1 MVYFWP
7 MAEQEII
14 NHAKAIYELS
24 KDRGRK
30 WQHKIKEVLSEIL
43 IIVFAVS
50 ISIWFHNWSE
60 SWKDRSEEKEFYIGL
75 KKDLQADLV
84 EMHGDRDGYKQEIV
98 GVAYFELVGRG
109 GPFALDSL
117 NKYAGLVFGNTRIS
131 PRIGRFEALK
141 GSGRLDIIRNK
152 DLLID
157 ISDLYQKDFPH
168 VAMVNDYYNN
178 WRTTSLSG
186 FVIDHLL
193 LDSVGNGTNW
203 PAVLRTP
210 QMRMMIHQEEGMK
223 DGADAYTVAI
233 NKAEQIVR
241 EIDKEVK

>member
-1 MVYFWP
+1 MLYFWP

-30 WQHKIKEVLSEIL
+30 WQHKFKEVLSEIL

-75 KKDLQADLV
+75 KKDLLADLK
-84 EMHGDRDGYKQEIV
+84 EMHGDRDGYKQDLV
-98 GVAYFELVGRG
+98 GVAYFESVGRG
-109 GPFALDSL
+109 GPFDLDSL
-117 NKYAGLVFGNTRIS
+117 GRYAGLIFGNTGIS
-131 PRIGRFEALK
+131 PRTSRFDALK

-152 DLLID
+152 ALLID
-157 ISDLYQKDFPH
+157 IADLYQKHFPLI
-168 VAMVNDYYNN
+168 AAVNDYFNN
-178 WRTTSLSG
+178 WRAHSVFP

-193 LDSVGNGTNW
+193 LDSAGNGTNW
-203 PAVLRTP
+203 AAVLRTP
-210 QMRMMIHQEEGMK
+210 QMRLMIHQETAMSSCVE
-223 DGADAYTVAI
+223 DYTVAI
-233 NKAEQIVR
+233 DKAEQIVR
-241 EIDKEVK
+241 EIDKELK

>member
-1 MVYFWP
+1 MLYFWP

-30 WQHKIKEVLSEIL
+30 WQHKLKEVLSEIL

-84 EMHGDRDGYKQEIV
+84 EMHGDRDGYKHSLV
-98 GVAYFELVGRG
+98 GVAYLESVGRG
-109 GPFALDSL
+109 GPFSLDSL
-117 NKYAGLVFGNTRIS
+117 GKYTGLIFGNTMIAPRIS
-131 PRIGRFEALK
+131 RFEALK
-141 GSGRLDIIRNK
+141 SSGRLDILRNK

-168 VAMVNDYYNN
+168 VAMVNDYFNN
-178 WRTTSLSG
+178 WRQHSIFP

-193 LDSVGNGTNW
+193 LDSAGDGTNW
-203 PAVLRTP
+203 PTVLRMP
-210 QMRMMIHQEEGMK
+210 QMRLLIHQEEAMN
-223 DGADAYTVAI
+223 DCVDAYTLAI
-233 NKAEQIVR
+233 NKAEQIVK
-241 EIDKEVK
+241 EIDEELK

>member
-1 MVYFWP
+1 MLYFWP

-30 WQHKIKEVLSEIL
+30 WQHKFKEVLSEIL

-84 EMHGDRDGYKQEIV
+84 EMHSDRDSYKHNLV
-98 GVAYFELVGRG
+98 GAAYFESVGRG

-117 NKYAGLVFGNTRIS
+117 AKYVGLIFGNTLIA
-131 PRIGRFEALK
+131 PRTSRYEALK

-152 DLLID
+152 VLLID
-157 ISDLYQKDFPH
+157 ITDLYQKDFPH
-168 VAMVNDYYNN
+168 VAMVNDYFNN
-178 WRTTSLSG
+178 WRQHSISP
-186 FVIDHLL
+186 FVIDHLQ
-193 LDSVGNGTNW
+193 LDSAGGGTNW
-203 PAVLRTP
+203 GSVLRTP
-210 QMRMMIHQEEGMK
+210 QMRLMIQVEENMK
-223 DGADAYTVAI
+223 DCVDAYTLAI
-233 NKAEQIVR
+233 NKAELIIR
-241 EIDKEVK
+241 EIDKEMK